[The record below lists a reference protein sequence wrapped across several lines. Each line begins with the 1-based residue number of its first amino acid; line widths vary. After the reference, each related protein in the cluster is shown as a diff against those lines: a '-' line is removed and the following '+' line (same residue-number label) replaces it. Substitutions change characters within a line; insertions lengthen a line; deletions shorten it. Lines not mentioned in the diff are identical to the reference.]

1 MEKAKT
7 AAVKLGYPV
16 QLADRLLA
24 EIIIRRPSMGD
35 LLDYPVGPETGLPEE
50 LALMAHLCGLHAD
63 DLRALDAEDYGRL
76 QEQLLRFRGL
86 SDEK

>member
-1 MEKAKT
+1 MEKPKSAT
-7 AAVKLGYPV
+7 VKLDYPV
-16 QLADRLLA
+16 QLADRLLT
-24 EIIIRRPSMGD
+24 EITIRRPSIGD
-35 LLDYPVGPETGLPEE
+35 LLDYPLGPETGLPEE

-63 DLRALDAEDYGRL
+63 DLRALDAEDYAGL

>member
-7 AAVKLGYPV
+7 AAVKLDYPV
-16 QLADRLLA
+16 QLADRLLT

-35 LLDYPVGPETGLPEE
+35 LLDYPVGPETGLLEE
-50 LALMAHLCGLHAD
+50 LALMAHLCGLHVD
-63 DLRALDAEDYGRL
+63 ELRALDAEDYAAL

-86 SDEK
+86 SDKK